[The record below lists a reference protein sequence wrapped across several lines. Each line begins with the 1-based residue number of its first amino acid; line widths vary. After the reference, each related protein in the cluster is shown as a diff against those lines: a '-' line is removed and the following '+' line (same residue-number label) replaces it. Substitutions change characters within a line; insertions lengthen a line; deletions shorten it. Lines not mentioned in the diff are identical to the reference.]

1 MIGPRMHSRGG
12 FTLLEV
18 LIALAILLT
27 AIIAILLVFPTSLF
41 QARQAVERSITAQ
54 TADSVMGEIRASSA
68 EALFFDRVRRELLT
82 QQQANQIYTFTTTVQ
97 RLNGASNVYLQRI
110 TLNVVFND
118 ERQETFV
125 TYVSRQ

>member
-1 MIGPRMHSRGG
+1 MHSRGG

>member
-1 MIGPRMHSRGG
+1 MMGRRKSSRGG

-27 AIIAILLVFPTSLF
+27 AIIAVLLVFPTSLL

-54 TADSVMGEIRASSA
+54 TADSVIGEIRSSSA
-68 EALFFDRVRRELLT
+68 EALFFDRVRKELLT
-82 QQQANQIYTFTTTVQ
+82 QQQAEQIYTFTTTVQ
-97 RLNGASNVYLQRI
+97 RLHGASNIYLQRI
-110 TLNVVFND
+110 TLNIRFTD

-125 TYVSRQ
+125 TYVTRQ